1 MLKTK
6 RKHRDV
12 RAMPSETGKEKTMK
26 KNSTPQSTEKT
37 NKKQNVS
44 LATADSEAII
54 AAAEEYLE
62 NGYSYPLFAPGC
74 GCD

>member
-1 MLKTK
+1 
-6 RKHRDV
+6 
-12 RAMPSETGKEKTMK
+12 MPSETGKEKTMK

-54 AAAEEYLE
+54 TAAEEYLE

>member
-1 MLKTK
+1 
-6 RKHRDV
+6 
-12 RAMPSETGKEKTMK
+12 MK
-26 KNSTPQSTEKT
+26 KNSTPQSTEKN